1 MPLPLYWCL
10 QDLVTITTNH
20 VSQDPN
26 HAKQLLPGLRLETYS
41 PPTLPVVLMRRI
53 CLKVNKLFLSS
64 LPFYSR

>member
-26 HAKQLLPGLRLETYS
+26 NAMQLLPGLRLETLS
-41 PPTLPVVLMRRI
+41 LLTLLVVLMKGI
-53 CLKVNKLFLSS
+53 FLKVNNFFLID
-64 LPFYSR
+64 R